1 MPYYISINSFGDHEG
16 TQSRLLFFTWTL
28 WGTRALVSA
37 EVSLICPNSYC
48 IIEKY
53 SQTGICKIK
62 WVPYEVSTEKNASP
76 YTSIPT
82 CTSPLPLHCI
92 FGRGPLHC
100 LYLILS
106 RGMFCSCRCIFIIW
120 EEGHMGPELRISTG
134 WHIQAFALHTQ
145 QVQVY
150 DIPELWLHPFPWTIL
165 YLIVTAAVLNIFGT
179 KNWFCGRQF
188 FHGWGGGRWFW
199 GSFKHIAFIVHSIS
213 IIITLALPQIISH

>member
-37 EVSLICPNSYC
+37 EASLICPNSHC

-82 CTSPLPLHCI
+82 CTHSLSIVSLVEDLFTVFILCYPEECSAVVDVFLLSGGRVIWNQSLEFPLADASKLLLCVYTAGAGLWHSRTLTASIPLNHS
-92 FGRGPLHC
+92 
-100 LYLILS
+100 LS
-106 RGMFCSCRCIFIIW
+106 YSYSNSSQHFW
-120 EEGHMGPELRISTG
+120 HQEL
-134 WHIQAFALHTQ
+134 
-145 QVQVY
+145 V
-150 DIPELWLHPFPWTIL
+150 LWKTVFPWM
-165 YLIVTAAVLNIFGT
+165 
-179 KNWFCGRQF
+179 
-188 FHGWGGGRWFW
+188 GGGDDF
-199 GSFKHIAFIVHSIS
+199 GDDSS
-213 IIITLALPQIISH
+213 TLHLLCTLFLLLLP